1 MSAAVT
7 AGSMKHALNAV
18 EAAESRRPVAGARV
32 QGEAGPR
39 MLPKKIIV
47 GTAAELERKAAHA
60 EAAEG
65 AEAKGQRAVFAEV
78 PAKTRVPPMTTLIMI
93 NMMTRTM
100 TTTMMM
106 MMMMMMV
113 TGAD

>member
-1 MSAAVT
+1 M
-7 AGSMKHALNAV
+7 
-18 EAAESRRPVAGARV
+18 AGARV

-106 MMMMMMV
+106 MMMMV